1 MDNKKNKIA
10 VIYHFY
16 AHYRQAIIEKLA
28 ADTLHEWTFY
38 GDYGDYSS
46 NIKAAEFTSCVNL
59 IHKKCRL
66 LIGGFMWQSG
76 LLKVALSSDYNSIIF
91 LGSDRFIA
99 TWIAA
104 FLARITGKKV
114 LFWSHGWTKKPRG
127 ITGLIRKVFYNLA
140 NDLLLYGHW
149 AKCVAIQQGF
159 KPEHVHVIGNSLNV
173 SEQKMAMLSI
183 SDSRPMQVRKELF
196 GDEKIPVVSC
206 TSRLIMNR
214 RLDLLFRAV
223 AALELRGHKINI
235 ALVGDGPERK
245 SLEELAKNLNINV
258 AFIGACYDEIKIGE
272 ILLASC
278 AVVAPGMI
286 GLSAMH
292 ALAFGVPVITHS
304 NAERQMPEFEA
315 VIPGVTGDLFE
326 DGNLNSLIETLLPW
340 IKSPNIDSNIQQS
353 CKNIIDRFWSPEFQ
367 FQTIVRAIDG
377 HEADDLYWI
386 RHNKLKND

>member
-10 VIYHFY
+10 VVYHFY

-46 NIKAAEFTSCVNL
+46 NIKAAEFTSCVNF

-127 ITGLIRKVFYNLA
+127 ITGLIRKVFYNLG

-159 KPEHVHVIGNSLNV
+159 KPEHVHVIGNSLDV
-173 SEQKMAMLSI
+173 SAQKLAMLSI
-183 SDSRPMQVRKELF
+183 SNSRPMQVRKELF
-196 GDEKIPVVSC
+196 GNEQIPVISC
-206 TSRLIMNR
+206 TSRLIINR
-214 RLDLLFRAV
+214 RLDLLFKAV
-223 AALELRGHKINI
+223 AALDLRGYKINI

-245 SLEELAKNLNINV
+245 SLEELAKSLNINV
-258 AFIGACYDEIKIGE
+258 AFIGACYDEKRIGE

-278 AVVAPGMI
+278 LVVAPGMI

-292 ALAFGVPVITHS
+292 ALAFGVPVITHG

-340 IKSPNIDSNIQQS
+340 IKSPNIDSKIQQS

-377 HEADDLYWI
+377 HEADDLHWI